1 MSSDLPVVREKP
13 QHSLEAI
20 TAKLQEDPRNIDAA
34 IAILGAS
41 GFFHESDNSTHTK
54 LYQFVTGI
62 NIQTGRQQWPPK
74 SLQHPNAQKVFNYDC
89 EKLGLESALQ
99 IGFNLSVAT
108 WFRLSPLLGENYEP
122 PTLEKE
128 RQKRKVKTIKLE
140 NVVIDALRGKGV
152 KFIFNGKYYW
162 VPRSIVKYSYE
173 DAILE
178 VPLWYAK
185 KENLI

>member
-1 MSSDLPVVREKP
+1 MSSDLPVVNKKP
-13 QHSLEAI
+13 QHSLETI

-41 GFFHESDNSTHTK
+41 GFFHESDNSTHIK

-62 NIQTGRQQWPPK
+62 NIQNGKQQWPPK
-74 SLQHPNAQKVFNYDC
+74 SLQHPNAQKEFKYDC
-89 EKLGLESALQ
+89 EKLSLESPLH
-99 IGFNLSVAT
+99 IGVKLAVST

-128 RQKRKVKTIKLE
+128 RQKSKVKTIKLE
-140 NVVIDALRGKGV
+140 SVIIDALKGKGV

-173 DAILE
+173 DETLE
-178 VPLWYAK
+178 VPLWYAR
-185 KENLI
+185 KENLL